1 MVSKRFEEML
11 QSEMMIAVH
20 SGSLDFYDFISTLE
34 AAVLNAKQL
43 AVERVTKEQRADFAR
58 SLVASQLKSY
68 IEIIE
73 SDEDNILPYADY
85 IDKEKVFADFAKLI
99 EDNPP
104 QDATDFEQTLFG
116 ELERFLKE
124 E

>member
-34 AAVLNAKQL
+34 AAAMSAKQL
-43 AVERVTKEQRADFAR
+43 AVERVEKEHRADFAR
-58 SLVASQLKSY
+58 GLVVSQLKSLF
-68 IEIIE
+68 EIIE
-73 SDEDNILPYADY
+73 SDEKNILPYADY
-85 IDKEKVFADFAKLI
+85 IDKDKVFADFAKGA
-99 EDNPP
+99 EDNLP
-104 QDATDFEQTLFG
+104 QDADDFKQFLLDA
-116 ELERFLKE
+116 LERFLKE